1 MAKRSVREAAVKKAR
16 KTPRF
21 DAVRGELRRQAEEAR
36 ILSMDIEKFT
46 RQATDLNKKLIAKEK
61 QVEALEEAGR
71 KVPKALADEEEELN
85 DELMDVAIAKAEAE
99 KMLRKL
105 PGVSV
110 RDIRSAAKE
119 RYD

>member
-46 RQATDLNKKLIAKEK
+46 RAAVGVNKKLVAKEK
-61 QVEALEEAGR
+61 EVESLEGSGR

-85 DELMDVAIAKAEAE
+85 DELDRLVNRKAEAKKLLKE
-99 KMLRKL
+99 L
-105 PGVSV
+105 PGVGV

-119 RYD
+119 KYD